1 MKTARYIRIL
11 LAMVVA
17 ISLTNCSLE
26 EAPYTTSPETVVTAE
41 ILQLSAGF
49 AQVKFTPSDDAY
61 YLVDMVPV
69 VEWAEP
75 TSYAKQFM
83 QLAIDSAYKKYISWR
98 YDLLANGTPYVAS
111 FSSHALQY
119 GIVDKYFMNLK
130 PDTDYWLFCFTVDP
144 KTMKPVGKLNIQT
157 VRTKEHS
164 DIYCRFKYRING
176 YWDYM
181 YPVDSLGM
189 VLSNFPYGLNTIDS
203 LDLRDSCAKY
213 GLNNPAEY
221 FIQLMNRVL
230 ESEDEFS
237 EWVYIGIQSFCND
250 GHAADGEDDLPDGF
264 QEGHTYYTAAAG
276 LDGGLTSKQNAVF
289 RFTWHQ
295 DIDTLFEPHQT
306 LDYNW

>member
-1 MKTARYIRIL
+1 MKIFRYIYIF
-11 LAMVVA
+11 LAMTLAMMSCEV
-17 ISLTNCSLE
+17 E
-26 EAPYTTSPETVVTAE
+26 EAPYTTSPETVVNAE
-41 ILQLSAGF
+41 IIQLSAGF
-49 AQVKFTPSDDAY
+49 AQVKFTPSADAY

-75 TSYAKQFM
+75 ETYAKQFM
-83 QLAIDSAYKKYISWR
+83 QLAIDSAYAKYIAWR

-119 GIVDKYFMNLK
+119 GIVDKYFLNLK
-130 PDTDYWLFCFTVDP
+130 PNQDYWLFCFTVDP

-157 VRTKEHS
+157 VHTKDHS
-164 DIYCRFKYRING
+164 DIYCRFKYRVNG

-189 VLSNFPYGLNTIDS
+189 VLSNFPYGFNTIDS

-213 GLNNPAEY
+213 GFNSPAEY
-221 FIQLMNRVL
+221 FIQLMNSVL
-230 ESEDEFS
+230 ESEDEFN
-237 EWVYIGIQSFCND
+237 EWVGLGIQSFCND
-250 GHAADGEDDLPDGF
+250 GHGDDDDLLDGF

-276 LDGGLTSKQNAVF
+276 LDGGLVPKQNAVF
-289 RFTWHQ
+289 RFRWHQ
-295 DIDTLFEPHQT
+295 EIDTLFEPNQT